1 MTDPCALQELAVRRV
16 PTQVRSRQRYDEIC
30 EAALQLLRSGGVAAC
45 TMAAVAAEAQLKPT
59 SLYRYF
65 PNIESLL
72 YAVVSMQL
80 DEVHEWLQGH
90 MAASTSLADAERL
103 ASEALERYE
112 RRFRAEP
119 AMMAIWAG
127 TLAMPS
133 LVQLNVADTRRNARV
148 SSAANAVRRTPAVQ
162 QGADEHSRHP
172 RDRPPDAAG
181 GRGRS
186 RRDPTR
192 AVFVGARDVPRGL
205 SGRRTVGFRHGDRP
219 RLAHPDL
226 VHRRVECRAR
236 VRRPGARVGDR

>member
-148 SSAANAVRRTPAVQ
+148 LADAANAVRRTPLPYSKVLMNTHVIRATVPLMQ
-162 QGADEHSRHP
+162 LVGEDEAAEIRHELC
-172 RDRPPDAAG
+172 
-181 GRGRS
+181 S
-186 RRDPTR
+186 L
-192 AVFVGARDVPRGL
+192 VL
-205 SGRRTVGFRHGDRP
+205 EMFRED
-219 RLAHPDL
+219 
-226 VHRRVECRAR
+226 
-236 VRRPGARVGDR
+236 